1 MAFGVSFQ
9 NGLNWSYTN
18 TYTVSEFFPFVPLET
33 ISTTVLPLIGPT
45 STVFVPSLTQTT
57 LTIDLALL
65 GPTSTV
71 FQPAATQ
78 TNDAT
83 VNLPAWNVSTIVYT
97 PTVLSG
103 PAVIVLNPIASTQVF
118 YPPTVIREGGDI
130 DTSDIL
136 DNYKKRERQENE
148 IYEQNIAAQ
157 ILKKRRHDAEQKRN
171 KKKKT
176 AKQKF
181 EDLVLQ
187 VAPEFRSNK
196 RKRIQALLLLATMD
210 EV

>member
-18 TYTVSEFFPFVPLET
+18 AYTVSEFFPFVSLET

-83 VNLPAWNVSTIVYT
+83 VN
-97 PTVLSG
+97 
-103 PAVIVLNPIASTQVF
+103 
-118 YPPTVIREGGDI
+118 
-130 DTSDIL
+130 
-136 DNYKKRERQENE
+136 
-148 IYEQNIAAQ
+148 
-157 ILKKRRHDAEQKRN
+157 
-171 KKKKT
+171 
-176 AKQKF
+176 
-181 EDLVLQ
+181 
-187 VAPEFRSNK
+187 
-196 RKRIQALLLLATMD
+196 
-210 EV
+210 